1 MRKLLTLTAT
11 ASLIAVCLVANSAGQ
26 GDIYRWKDSSGTWHY
41 SDQPQE
47 GAELVRGTPKPT
59 PVRPT
64 PPVAVVP
71 AAAPAAPGAA
81 APAAV
86 NAQVTEQV
94 KQDVAAAKVEKC
106 KKAEEIYAQSV
117 QARRMY
123 KVDAQGA
130 KTFLT
135 EAELDEARVNA
146 KVQRDTVCNS

>member
-1 MRKLLTLTAT
+1 MRKFQTLVAT
-11 ASLIAVCLVANSAGQ
+11 ASLVAVCLVANAAGQ
-26 GDIYRWKDSSGTWHY
+26 GDIYRWKDAGGTWHY

-47 GAELVRGTPKPT
+47 GAELVRGTPRPT
-59 PVRPT
+59 PVRPPA
-64 PPVAVVP
+64 PPVAAAP
-71 AAAPAAPGAA
+71 AAAPAAPDAA
-81 APAAV
+81 APAAA

-106 KKAEEIYAQSV
+106 KKAEDIYAQSV

-123 KVDAQGA
+123 KVDAQGN

-146 KVQRDTVCNS
+146 KIQRDNSCN